1 MSVCSLMVS
10 AYVSKAVEGV
20 TAADV
25 KTTIGATRIL
35 AAYVSITQC
44 VMYFTSVCHV
54 IYVFLVVRNFQR
66 LL

>member
-44 VMYFTSVCHV
+44 VMYFTSDDSSLCAMS
-54 IYVFLVVRNFQR
+54 FMCF
-66 LL
+66 